1 MHVPMVPAQ
10 GAATHFIVMGVPI
23 SGGLV
28 VRHDVQRSKGW
39 HCVMAEV
46 PVTVKV
52 VLMSANG
59 KRREQRAAGVIKD
72 RNVWHSFHFS
82 SARRDRQRLVPM

>member
-1 MHVPMVPAQ
+1 MQAQ
-10 GAATHFIVMGVPI
+10 GAATHFVVMGFPI
-23 SGGLV
+23 VLLV

-59 KRREQRAAGVIKD
+59 KRREQRTAGVIKD
-72 RNVWHSFHFS
+72 RNVSHSFHFS